1 MRAPMPAGVRRA
13 LSAISWPV
21 YVILYTPLALVA
33 YYSFAP
39 APNMGGHSLHAYGIL
54 FHDGAVGAALRR
66 SVILALS
73 SSAVSTALGTLL
85 GYGLCRFRNQ
95 NAKGWLVHVP
105 SLIIYAPIIMPG
117 LVFGI
122 SELIFFN
129 FVSQTTGLLSPG
141 LMTMVIAHI
150 TFQVPYVTLT
160 VFARLSGLDP
170 NLFEASHDLYANGLK
185 SFFYLVLPVIRPAVL
200 GGFLLGITLS
210 IDDFTISF
218 FTSGPGSVTLPL
230 YIYGAIA
237 RKGISPEINALG
249 TMMIAV
255 VILLAVVNF
264 FYTLTRDRVAA
275 LNSREI
281 PQEAIVMKGTI
292 Q

>member
-1 MRAPMPAGVRRA
+1 MSAPVPRGMRRV
-13 LSAISWPV
+13 LSSISWPV
-21 YVILYTPLALVA
+21 YVLLYTPLAMVA
-33 YYSFAP
+33 WYSMAP
-39 APNMGGHSLHAYGIL
+39 APNMAGHSLHAYNVL
-54 FHDGAVGAALRR
+54 FHDGAVGSALRR
-66 SVILALS
+66 SIILALV

-85 GYGLCRFRNQ
+85 GYGLCRFRPQ
-95 NAKGWLVHVP
+95 NAKGFLSHVP
-105 SLIIYAPIIMPG
+105 SLIIYTPIIMPG

-122 SELIFFN
+122 AELIFFN
-129 FVSQTTGLLSPG
+129 FVSSTTGLLSVG
-141 LMTMVIAHI
+141 LGTMVIAHI

-185 SFFYLVLPVIRPAVL
+185 SFFHLVLPVVQPAVL

-249 TMMIAV
+249 TMMISV
-255 VILLAVVNF
+255 VILLAFVNF
-264 FYTLTRDRVAA
+264 FFSLYRDRRAKA
-275 LNSREI
+275 L
-281 PQEAIVMKGTI
+281 PQ
-292 Q
+292 